1 MCELVEGIV
10 TVPRNPAETLDSRDM
25 RISTGVGCQR
35 DTSKAIERG
44 VRISI
49 AVNSRHRFEPR
60 FRARVLQLPGF
71 MRGSGKDPI
80 FLLQATPLWR
90 LVINLHLRPGSRLTT
105 AELLGQGS
113 GTSKSARHR
122 HARWSPMHHRLWDGL
137 SKRHFA
143 RDAHARGQAD
153 I

>member
-1 MCELVEGIV
+1 M
-10 TVPRNPAETLDSRDM
+10 
-25 RISTGVGCQR
+25 GVGFQR

-49 AVNSRHRFEPR
+49 AVNSEHRFEPR
-60 FRARVLQLPGF
+60 FRARVLRLPGF
-71 MRGSGKDPI
+71 MRGTGGDPI

-90 LVINLHLRPGSRLTT
+90 LVINLHLRPGSRLTA

-122 HARWSPMHHRLWDGL
+122 HAR
-137 SKRHFA
+137 
-143 RDAHARGQAD
+143 
-153 I
+153 